1 VWVAPDDL
9 TRGVRG
15 FDAIL
20 ARVGEGISIQD
31 PSGALVY
38 ANPAALDL
46 IGFGS
51 LAELLTTPIA
61 NVLDRF
67 ELFHDDGTPLSPDQ
81 LPGRLA
87 LRGETPAPVL
97 LRFRTRSTGEERYAT
112 VRSEPIR
119 DESGALLYVLNTFH
133 DLTDEKHTERSLRF
147 LADAGAVLSSSLD
160 YEETFRNLTR
170 LAVPVLADWCAI
182 DVLDPD
188 GEVRRV
194 GIHHSDPRKVALA
207 EEVQRR
213 YPPDPDSPTGVYA
226 VLRNGSSLLA
236 EEVSDAQIAESAE
249 AQRFGVE
256 YVDIIRRLGLR
267 SFIVAPLLAGD
278 RVIGALTLVQ
288 AESGRRYGPRDLSVA
303 ELLGVRAGLAVQN
316 ARLFHEAEQAV
327 TLRDRFLQIAAHEL
341 LTPVTI
347 VRGYAQSLQRL
358 VARQTDESP
367 ADATVTLDAAR
378 LQRSV
383 GQVERAS
390 QRLTELIG
398 DLLDVTRLHSGSL
411 VPVPRPM
418 NLSNL
423 VRSAIEGISVQ
434 QAEGRYSTG
443 IALSFDVPVDADIV
457 GTWDETRLE
466 QVVFNVLDNA
476 LKYSSDADAVSLRLW
491 LEGDEARIDVHDTGL
506 GIAADQLESIFMPFH
521 RTADANV
528 RASGMGMGL
537 AVCREII
544 DRHGG
549 WIRAASPGIGQGS
562 TFSIGL
568 PGASLS
574 AATIGVEST

>member
-1 VWVAPDDL
+1 
-9 TRGVRG
+9 
-15 FDAIL
+15 
-20 ARVGEGISIQD
+20 
-31 PSGALVY
+31 
-38 ANPAALDL
+38 
-46 IGFGS
+46 
-51 LAELLTTPIA
+51 
-61 NVLDRF
+61 
-67 ELFHDDGTPLSPDQ
+67 
-81 LPGRLA
+81 
-87 LRGETPAPVL
+87 
-97 LRFRTRSTGEERYAT
+97 
-112 VRSEPIR
+112 
-119 DESGALLYVLNTFH
+119 
-133 DLTDEKHTERSLRF
+133 
-147 LADAGAVLSSSLD
+147 
-160 YEETFRNLTR
+160 
-170 LAVPVLADWCAI
+170 
-182 DVLDPD
+182 
-188 GEVRRV
+188 
-194 GIHHSDPRKVALA
+194 
-207 EEVQRR
+207 
-213 YPPDPDSPTGVYA
+213 
-226 VLRNGSSLLA
+226 
-236 EEVSDAQIAESAE
+236 
-249 AQRFGVE
+249 
-256 YVDIIRRLGLR
+256 
-267 SFIVAPLLAGD
+267 
-278 RVIGALTLVQ
+278 VQ